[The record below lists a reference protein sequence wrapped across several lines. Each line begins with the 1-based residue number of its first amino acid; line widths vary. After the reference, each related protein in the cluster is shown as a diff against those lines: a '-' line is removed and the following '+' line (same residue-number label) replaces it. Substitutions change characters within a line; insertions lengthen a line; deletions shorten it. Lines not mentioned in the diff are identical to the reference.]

1 MQDQIGRAYAVLKY
15 AHIITSKEALNF
27 LSMIRLGCDLG
38 FVPDEERETI
48 NVLLTEIQPAHLQIS
63 AKRKLT
69 AEERDILRA
78 DIIRTSLNR
87 LTPPDF
93 GTIITD
99 REHEDDE

>member
-1 MQDQIGRAYAVLKY
+1 
-15 AHIITSKEALNF
+15 
-27 LSMIRLGCDLG
+27 MIRLGCDLG